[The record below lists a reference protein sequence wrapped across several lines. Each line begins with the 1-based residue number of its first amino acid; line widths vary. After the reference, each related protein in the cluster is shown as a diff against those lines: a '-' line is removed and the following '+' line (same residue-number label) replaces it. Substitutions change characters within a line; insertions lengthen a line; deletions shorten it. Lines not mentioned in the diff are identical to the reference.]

1 MMLIRILIAIIE
13 VPAVMLEGFTGIV
26 RGILAILR
34 VRLHRPYDYTRW
46 LLRDLADCETIL
58 ELGCGRNSPI
68 LQIGLGHK
76 TDAVDIWQPY
86 VDLHNRNGDYHD
98 CSQADVLK
106 MPLCVD
112 AYDAVVIT
120 DVMEH
125 LPRTEVERIDLFA
138 RMESTARKKAIIFA
152 PNGFIEND
160 LVDGDPY
167 QAHVS
172 AWEPEDYLKRGYTVK
187 GATGIRWVLGRAGY
201 PKWHP
206 YSLWA
211 IVAMVSQPYIY
222 NHPQW
227 ALHSYAVKGVDK

>member
-1 MMLIRILIAIIE
+1 MLIRILVAIIE
-13 VPAVMLEGFTGIV
+13 VPIVILAFLTGTI
-26 RGILAILR
+26 RGALAILL
-34 VRLHRPYDYTRW
+34 VRLHRSYEYKRW
-46 LLRDLADCETIL
+46 LLCDLADCESIL

-68 LQIGLGHK
+68 LQIGLGHR

-106 MPLCVD
+106 TPLCVD

-125 LPRTEVERIDLFA
+125 LDRTEVERIDLFA
-138 RMESTARKKAIIFA
+138 RMESTTRKKVIIFA

-160 LVDGDPY
+160 LVDDDPY

-187 GATGIRWVLGRAGY
+187 GATGIRWVLGKGSL
-201 PKWHP
+201 PKWRP

-211 IVAMVSQPYIY
+211 IVAMISQPYIY
-222 NHPQW
+222 NHPTW
-227 ALHSYAVKGVDK
+227 AWHSYAVKEIK